1 MPLASHAR
9 ALAAAAILA
18 LPPVLARAVPPTQ
31 ENRTV
36 NVNYVY
42 ASTLGFGGYSLA
54 GLTASVYTLP
64 LAHTFQLDG
73 TNGLAL
79 RVTLPVQLGLY
90 SFRAIDTSG
99 APISIDQQSIAVVPG
114 VALPLTVAPRTVI
127 TPFANFGAGH
137 TFGVTEGG
145 ADALIYS
152 FGVRGTNQHS
162 FGAYT
167 LTLGAAV
174 LYAGDSTIGGGF
186 NESYTALEAG
196 AELRR
201 PLGFTI
207 GPVKPDVG
215 IYVATYY
222 YPNALEFS
230 RFLEPPLLVRNQ
242 GEVGFTIGSAKPLDL
257 PVLANARVGAG
268 YVFGDGLRV
277 WHVVFGFPF

>member
-1 MPLASHAR
+1 MPLALHGR
-9 ALAAAAILA
+9 ALAAAAILVF
-18 LPPVLARAVPPTQ
+18 LPALARAAPAD

-73 TNGLAL
+73 ANGLAL
-79 RVTLPVQLGLY
+79 QVTLPIQLGLY
-90 SFRAIDTSG
+90 SFRATDIDGT
-99 APISIDQQSIAVVPG
+99 PININQQSLAIVPG
-114 VALPLTVAPRTVI
+114 VAVPLTVAPRTVV

-137 TFGVTEGG
+137 AFGVTEGG
-145 ADALIYS
+145 GNAWIYS

-162 FGAYT
+162 LGAYT

-186 NESYTALEAG
+186 SESYSAIEAG

-207 GPVKPDVG
+207 GPVAPDVG
-215 IYVATYY
+215 VYAATYY
-222 YPNALEFS
+222 YPNALDFS
-230 RFLEPPLLVRNQ
+230 RFLQPPLHVHNQ
-242 GEVGFTIGSAKPLDL
+242 GEVGLTVGSAKPLDL
-257 PVLANARVGAG
+257 PLLANARIGVG
-268 YVFGDGLRV
+268 YVFGDGLQV